1 MGISGGRFSA
11 FLIRSTP
18 MPFAS
23 GSEAS
28 HSTRRIEGAAL
39 IGRNGASLGRLDGDA
54 RYSTM
59 VGGEVRTLGR
69 CSGSR
74 AATLSNCVNAGLE
87 EGRLKRFSC
96 PRLRRR

>member
-1 MGISGGRFSA
+1 
-11 FLIRSTP
+11 

-39 IGRNGASLGRLDGDA
+39 IGRNGASLGRLDVDA

-69 CSGSR
+69 CSGS
-74 AATLSNCVNAGLE
+74 
-87 EGRLKRFSC
+87 
-96 PRLRRR
+96 